1 MTININLELELTGII
16 GPFKRHGVGKT
27 IRSKFYIIVT
37 IKRLGLESGAVV
49 FLTDTSLE
57 VSTLGGNN
65 TDPRNTL
72 EALIVQQLLENL
84 QKEAKDSVEANLA
97 GLWTDGYINITPEES
112 ELIKNLIVEKS
123 ERLLEED

>member
-1 MTININLELELTGII
+1 MTNNINLELELTGII
-16 GPFKRHGVGKT
+16 GPFKHLGVGKT
-27 IRSKFYIIVT
+27 IRSKFYITAT

-65 TDPRNTL
+65 TDPRNTP
-72 EALIVQQLLENL
+72 EALIVRQLLENL
-84 QKEAKDSVEANLA
+84 QKEAKDSVEVNLA